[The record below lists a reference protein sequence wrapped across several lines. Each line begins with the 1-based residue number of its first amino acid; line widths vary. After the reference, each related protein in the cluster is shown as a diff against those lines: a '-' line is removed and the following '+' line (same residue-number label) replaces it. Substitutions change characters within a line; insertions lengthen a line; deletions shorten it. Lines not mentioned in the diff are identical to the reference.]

1 MTLLLSTAYNLYWLG
16 RYMRRTQELLRT
28 ATQIAPPQRQ
38 QVLAAVGVVL
48 DDMGDDKVLAH
59 LAETALPD
67 LFHRINDNVQAVRA
81 VIDADASELFNQVR
95 RLYQAG
101 SPRAAVFQLS
111 ACAAVMLEQRP
122 LITQFWQLGDYVE
135 MLDQRIRLGSAES
148 RHYRYLAQVVT
159 QLPPGTGWDR
169 IKQQIQAL
177 VFTTQHSEFHDWRQ
191 RLDQLFEDGV

>member
-16 RYMRRTQELLRT
+16 RYMRRTQELLQT
-28 ATQIAPPQRQ
+28 ATKIASPMRQ
-38 QVLAAVGVVL
+38 QVLAAAGVVL
-48 DDMGDDKVLAH
+48 DETEDDKLLAH
-59 LAETALPD
+59 LAETALPEH
-67 LFHRINDNVQAVRA
+67 FHRINDNVQDVRA

-95 RLYQAG
+95 RLHQAG
-101 SPRAAVFQLS
+101 SARAAVFQLS

-122 LITQFWQLGDYVE
+122 LVTQFWQLGDYVE

-159 QLPPGTGWDR
+159 NLPQGTEWDR

-177 VFTTQHSEFHDWRQ
+177 VFTTQDSEFYDWRQ